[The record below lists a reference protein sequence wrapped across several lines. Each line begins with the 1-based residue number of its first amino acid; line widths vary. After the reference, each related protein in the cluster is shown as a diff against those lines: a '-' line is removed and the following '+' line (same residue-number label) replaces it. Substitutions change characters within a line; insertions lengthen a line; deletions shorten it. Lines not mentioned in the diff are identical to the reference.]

1 MRRRASSGLAMGCSP
16 SNMAGN
22 PGNVEPRTKNG
33 RNGIPK
39 KHLRKVGMYSFDP
52 KKKWRVGIK
61 AVIASGRMARL
72 AALAASAAAEPTSA
86 GASAEGPCERDR
98 ERKGDR
104 GCVSVVI

>member
-72 AALAASAAAEPTSA
+72 AASAAAEPTSA

-98 ERKGDR
+98 ERVVGREGGR
-104 GCVSVVI
+104 GGRGG